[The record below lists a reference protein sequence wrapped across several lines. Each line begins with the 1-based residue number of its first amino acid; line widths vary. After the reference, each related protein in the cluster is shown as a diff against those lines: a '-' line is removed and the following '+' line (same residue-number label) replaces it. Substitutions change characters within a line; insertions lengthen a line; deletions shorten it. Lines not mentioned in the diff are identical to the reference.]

1 MNRES
6 YLQELKKYLK
16 KLPHE
21 DYVDAIDY
29 FTEYFDEA
37 GTENEQ
43 IVIKELGTPKQA
55 ASELLN
61 QLVEKQ
67 THAPVKTWSMKRTFW
82 LALLAI
88 FAAPI
93 GIPLALTA
101 ILLLFSGI
109 LVLFSLL
116 VALVSLL
123 VADFLVAGKLILRG
137 LVALPVSFSGGVSL
151 IGLGALLIGIGLL
164 VLPVVPTIWKITKGW
179 SLNTVTRLT
188 RKQVIRS

>member
-1 MNRES
+1 
-6 YLQELKKYLK
+6 
-16 KLPHE
+16 
-21 DYVDAIDY
+21 
-29 FTEYFDEA
+29 
-37 GTENEQ
+37 
-43 IVIKELGTPKQA
+43 
-55 ASELLN
+55 
-61 QLVEKQ
+61 
-67 THAPVKTWSMKRTFW
+67 
-82 LALLAI
+82 
-88 FAAPI
+88 
-93 GIPLALTA
+93 LTA

-116 VALVSLL
+116 VAFISLL

-164 VLPVVPTIWKITKGW
+164 VLPVIPTIWKITKRW

>member
-1 MNRES
+1 MSREE
-6 YLQELKKYLK
+6 YLHQLKKYLK

-29 FTEYFDEA
+29 FTEYFEEA
-37 GTENEQ
+37 GIDNEQ
-43 IVIKELGTPKQA
+43 MVIAELGTPKQA

-67 THAPVKTWSMKRTFW
+67 THTPGKTWSMKRTYW

-93 GIPLALTA
+93 GIPVALTA

-109 LVLFSLL
+109 LVIFSLL
-116 VALVSLL
+116 FAFISVL
-123 VADFLVAGKLILRG
+123 VANFLVAAKLILRG
-137 LVALPVSFSGGVSL
+137 LVALPLSFSGGMTL

-164 VLPVVPTIWKITKGW
+164 ILPLIPALWKITKRW
-179 SLNTVTRLT
+179 TLNIVARLT
-188 RKQVIRS
+188 RKQVRHS